1 MDQLQTLESLIDILP
16 QRGDKTSMLV
26 LYKESAKEWSYSQ
39 LGDHAL
45 RLARGLRKIGIRPGE
60 HVGLLAGVRFESV
73 VVSLGVIKAGAVVM
87 PLDVQT
93 SKDTLIRIIK
103 DSGAE
108 YIFTTMDYV
117 DQITGALA
125 EIKVKIYVIDIESS
139 EETDNVTSWRRLL
152 TNETGEYVKNE
163 PDDPAVLFYTSGT
176 TGPPKGVPLTH
187 KNLVFQLNTIIKT
200 QLVTERDRV
209 FLPLP
214 LHHVYPFVIGT
225 LVPLSLGLVIIVPQS
240 LTGPQILRAIQEGEV
255 TTVIGVPRLYRALY
269 SGIEAQAKSGGKI
282 VDTLFNI
289 DLALCIWLRRKF
301 GVRLGKLFLRSLH
314 NRFGLQLSILA
325 SGGAALDTELAW
337 KLEGLGWKVGI
348 GYGLT
353 ETSPLLTLNPPGRAR
368 LGSVGKVIEGIQLRI
383 DSSGRPEKSGN
394 SFGQKTHKNRKY
406 GEILARGPSV
416 FSGYLNMPEK
426 TREVLTGDAWFRTG
440 DLGYF
445 DEDGYLYVVGRISTM
460 IITES
465 GENIQ
470 PDEVE
475 EVYDA
480 HIFIRETAVLQRE
493 NELVAV
499 IVPEMSEI
507 RRQAEGDIEEIIA
520 RAVREQS
527 KELASYKRISDYAVT
542 RESLART
549 RIGKIRRHVLPELY
563 ERAKT
568 EGKIGKVKAGPI
580 PIREMSDR
588 DRALLEDQ
596 GARKVW
602 DWLAN
607 RYKEKRLTPDTGTQ
621 LDLGVD
627 SLEWLNIT
635 MEIRRHTGIELDE
648 NAVARIETVRD
659 LLSEVAET
667 SLSGETAQQ
676 VPPLDHPESVL
687 SNRQKQWLE
696 PLSPG
701 MLFIARF
708 LFKINQVLVKKFF
721 KLEVKGLENLPE
733 KGQFIF
739 TPNHVSYLDSFVIA
753 AAFSFDRMTRTYW
766 AGWTG
771 AAFANP
777 FNRFVSRL
785 AQTIPIDPEKGVFS
799 SLAFAA
805 AVIKQGKN
813 LVWFPEGMRSPDG
826 ELLPFKPG
834 IGILLERFQVRVI
847 PVFIHG
853 THEAMPVG
861 RLRIRRVP
869 VMITFGNPLDK
880 KDLEKEGRG
889 DEAKD
894 RIVAALHNRIIE
906 LRDDP

>member
-383 DSSGRPEKSGN
+383 DSSGRLGKSGN

-753 AAFSFDRMTRTYW
+753 AAFSFDRMTQTYW

>member
-1 MDQLQTLESLIDILP
+1 MDQLRTLESLVDFLP
-16 QRGDKTSMLV
+16 KRGDKTSMLA
-26 LYKESAKEWSYSQ
+26 LYKEGAKKWSYSQ

-45 RLARGLRKIGIRPGE
+45 WLAHGLRKIGIRSGE

-73 VVSLGVIKAGAVVM
+73 VVSLGVIKTGAVIM

-93 SKDTLIRIIK
+93 SPDMLIRIIK

-117 DQITGALA
+117 DQIRDALA

-139 EETDNVTSWRRLL
+139 DEADNVTSWRKLL
-152 TNETGEYVKNE
+152 MDETGESVKIE

-187 KNLVFQLNTIIKT
+187 KNLAFQLNTVIKT
-200 QLVTERDRV
+200 QMVTERDRV

-225 LVPLSLGLVIIVPQS
+225 LVPLSLGLAIIIPQS
-240 LTGPQILRAIQEGEV
+240 LTGPQILRAICEGEV

-269 SGIEAQAKSGGKI
+269 SGIDARAGSAGKI
-282 VDTLFNI
+282 VGTLFNI
-289 DLALCIWLRRKF
+289 DLALCIWLRQKF
-301 GVRLGKLFLRSLH
+301 GLRPGKLFLRSLH

-325 SGGAALDTELAW
+325 CGGAALDTELAW

-368 LGSVGKVIEGIQLRI
+368 LGSVGKVIEGVQVRI
-383 DSSGRPEKSGN
+383 DSIGKPGESEDTY
-394 SFGQKTHKNRKY
+394 GQSTHKNRKY
-406 GEILARGPSV
+406 GEILAKGPSV

-426 TREVLTGDAWFRTG
+426 TREVLTGDGWFRTG

-445 DEDGYLYVVGRISTM
+445 DEDGYLYVTGRISTM

-480 HIFIRETAVLQRE
+480 HVFIKETGVFQRE
-493 NELVAV
+493 NKLVAV
-499 IVPEMSEI
+499 IVPEMGEI
-507 RRQAEGDIEEIIA
+507 RRHAQGDIEEIIVK
-520 RAVREQS
+520 AVREQS
-527 KELASYKRISDYAVT
+527 KKLASYKRISDYAVT
-542 RESLART
+542 QESLART
-549 RIGKIRRHVLPELY
+549 RIGKIRRHLLPGRY
-563 ERAKT
+563 EEAKT
-568 EGKIGKVKAGPI
+568 GEKIGKVKAGPI

-588 DRALLEDQ
+588 DRALLEDK

-602 DWLAN
+602 DWLAE
-607 RYKEKRLTPDTGTQ
+607 RYREQRLTPDTDTQ
-621 LDLGVD
+621 LDLEVD

-635 MEIRRHTGIELDE
+635 MEIRQHTGIELDE
-648 NAVARIETVRD
+648 KAIARIETIRD
-659 LLSEVAET
+659 LLSEVAEF
-667 SLSGETAQQ
+667 SLSGETAHQF
-676 VPPLDHPESVL
+676 PALDRPESVL
-687 SNRQKQWLE
+687 SNRQKQWLK

-701 MLFIARF
+701 MLVIAHF
-708 LFKINQVLVKKFF
+708 LFKVNQALVKKFF

-733 KGQFIF
+733 EGQFIF

-777 FNRFVSRL
+777 FNSFVSRL

-813 LVWFPEGMRSPDG
+813 LVWFPEGTRSPNG
-826 ELLPFKPG
+826 KLLPFKPG
-834 IGILLERFQVRVI
+834 IGILLERFQVRVV

-853 THEAMPVG
+853 TYEAMPVG
-861 RLRIRRVP
+861 RLRIRRAP
-869 VMITFGNPLDK
+869 VKIAFGHPLDT
-880 KDLEKEGRG
+880 KDLEKEGMG

-906 LRDDP
+906 LGADL